1 MVVSLPQ
8 KSFISFSPTFRLG
21 LSPSRIRN
29 HFNDFSWA
37 TTQQHL
43 PLSFKR
49 PTSQD
54 LDPFSTGHTSGPAR
68 NSNDAERP
76 LKVGKNEIKDF

>member
-1 MVVSLPQ
+1 MVFLGDDSTA
-8 KSFISFSPTFRLG
+8 SPVVR
-21 LSPSRIRN
+21 
-29 HFNDFSWA
+29 
-37 TTQQHL
+37 
-43 PLSFKR
+43 FKR
-49 PTSQD
+49 GTPQD